1 MKGHM
6 KRKVGL
12 KSWAMLLA
20 GAFVL
25 GSCVEDEVL
34 ENNEDLTPREAINFD
49 AVVEWPED
57 YIEGRGAVIEKANLS
72 SFNVW
77 ATLTRDASVEGA
89 PIAYFSDV
97 VFSKQGTENRFTSAT
112 TYYWPGEG
120 PTLDFVAVGGRP
132 SATAFTAQRNSST
145 NKVESFTYTVPVDAT
160 LQNDVVV
167 AKTDP
172 IPGNNTALVPLDFQ
186 HIMSQV
192 NVKIGTT
199 MTAGTINSITFSGIK
214 NTGTYNVASPAWT
227 FAQSPTTNNYP
238 VTFADDDVADN
249 TGYSVANKASGT
261 SINASN
267 ASMMLIPQSFTTDD
281 SRIIVNFTYEA
292 TNKTVDL
299 EASLKGQEWVRG
311 KVYNYYLNI
320 EPDFT
325 ISIDVVAQPWELIA
339 FTNEFSNTASV
350 NADEDPT
357 KDGRI
362 KWTEGSYRSIN
373 LDGNGDDVNKV
384 TLFDDITKPAE
395 FKFTVAGPLGGT
407 WKALLITKKGN
418 PYAFTLDKTEGPVGE
433 TAVVKIS
440 AAQVN
445 NSKFDNEAELRI
457 IVDQGGQ
464 ILPVN
469 AITKDRINYT
479 IVQPIAVP
487 QS

>member
-34 ENNEDLTPREAINFD
+34 ENNEDLTPREAISFD

-97 VFSKQGTENRFTSAT
+97 VFSKQGTENRFASAT

-167 AKTDP
+167 AETDP

-192 NVKIGTT
+192 NVMIGTDT
-199 MTAGTINSITFSGIK
+199 GLGTINSITFKGIK
-214 NTGTYNVASPAWT
+214 NKATYNVATPAWT
-227 FAQSPTTNNYP
+227 IASDATTPDYP
-238 VTFADDDVADN
+238 VTLAADGDDNA
-249 TGYSVANKASGT
+249 GYTIGNKLTT
-261 SINASN
+261 STQINATN
-267 ASMMLIPQSFTTDD
+267 ATMMLIPQTLSEATVEVSFTPKGST
-281 SRIIVNFTYEA
+281 A
-292 TNKTVDL
+292 AKTLTADI
-299 EASLKGQEWVRG
+299 SGEWVMG
-311 KVYNYYLNI
+311 KVYNYILNI
-320 EPDFT
+320 NPSLDLTLTLQVLDWNGVT
-325 ISIDVVAQPWELIA
+325 IENNFADNV
-339 FTNEFSNTASV
+339 SV
-350 NADEDPT
+350 NRGDEIQWTTDGLPT
-357 KDGRI
+357 
-362 KWTEGSYRSIN
+362 
-373 LDGNGDDVNKV
+373 
-384 TLFDDITKPAE
+384 ITNNNVILTSGIATFT
-395 FKFTVAGPLGGT
+395 FKIAGPKGGT
-407 WKALLITKKGN
+407 WNAVLVTQQGN
-418 PYAFTLDKTEGPVGE
+418 PNAFNITPSQGKVGDVCTVTITTDGE
-433 TAVVKIS
+433 
-440 AAQVN
+440 N
-445 NSKFDNEAELRI
+445 NTRVANVAELRL
-457 IVDQGGQ
+457 VVRQGGK
-464 ILPVN
+464 ILPVDN
-469 AITKDRINYT
+469 LTYYGENNPLNGTNYL
-479 IVQPIAVP
+479 IVQNPVIN
-487 QS
+487 